1 MKKLQR
7 HSPSRTAAF
16 TLIEIL
22 VVVAIIGMLAAL
34 FITNTDKI
42 FGQSQDV
49 VARVFVRDSLKTS
62 LVRYKIDLGDYPT
75 TAEGLQALVTAP
87 ANSGERW
94 HGPYVEL
101 NGGRLPL
108 DPWNEPYQYI
118 HPGTRNKG
126 SYDLFS
132 KGPDKTA
139 GTEDDIGNW

>member
-1 MKKLQR
+1 MMKLHR
-7 HSPSRTAAF
+7 NSPSHSAAF

-62 LVRYKIDLGDYPT
+62 LTRYRIDTGDYPT
-75 TAEGLQALVTAP
+75 TAEGLQALVSAP

-94 HGPYVEL
+94 QGPYVEL
-101 NGGRLPL
+101 TGGRLPL

-118 HPGTRNKG
+118 YPGTRNKG
-126 SYDLFS
+126 GYDLFS